1 MEKAR
6 KAFFKMK
13 KSIGLNNPCKLLE
26 KLFDSIIVP
35 IMLYGCDIW
44 GIESVLKCKDSE
56 LHEKI
61 HVKFIKE
68 LLGVHCKTLNVA
80 CRSELG
86 RLPIQKSSWLLLNI

>member
-6 KAFFKMK
+6 NALFKMK

-35 IMLYGCDIW
+35 IMFYGCEIW

-56 LHEKI
+56 PHEKF
-61 HVKFIKE
+61 HVN
-68 LLGVHCKTLNVA
+68 LLKNYLEFTVKVENVA
-80 CRSELG
+80 CRSALG
-86 RLPIQKSSWLLLNI
+86 RLPINTKKYHGFY

>member
-6 KAFFKMK
+6 NALFKMK

-26 KLFDSIIVP
+26 KHFDSIIVP
-35 IMLYGCDIW
+35 IMFYGCEIW

-56 LHEKI
+56 PHEKF

-80 CRSELG
+80 R
-86 RLPIQKSSWLLLNI
+86 N